1 MSRLIRISS
10 SQRVDVSGL
19 EIDGRPFV
27 QVDLLHTQPD
37 GTETFVRALLSHERA
52 AVLADALL
60 AARDDVE
67 PARLERSN
75 G

>member
-1 MSRLIRISS
+1 MQLVRLNGT
-10 SQRVDVSGL
+10 QRAALSGT
-19 EIDGRPFV
+19 EIDGRAFV
-27 QVDLLHTQPD
+27 EVDIVHTLPD
-37 GTETFVRALLSHERA
+37 GEESLTRMLISAERA
-52 AVLADALL
+52 GVLAEALL

>member
-1 MSRLIRISS
+1 MQLVRLNGT
-10 SQRVDVSGL
+10 QRAALSGT
-19 EIDGRPFV
+19 EIDSRPFV
-27 QVDLLHTQPD
+27 EVDLFHTQPD
-37 GTETFVRALLSHERA
+37 GTETFMRVLLSHERA
-52 AVLADALL
+52 AALAEALL

>member
-1 MSRLIRISS
+1 MQLVRLNGT
-10 SQRVDVSGL
+10 QRAVLSGT
-19 EIDGRPFV
+19 EIDGRAFV
-27 QVDLLHTQPD
+27 EIDLFHTQPD
-37 GTETFVRALLSHERA
+37 STETLMRVLLSHDRA
-52 AVLADALL
+52 AAFAEALL

>member
-1 MSRLIRISS
+1 MQFVRLNGT
-10 SQRVDVSGL
+10 QRAALGGT
-19 EIDGRPFV
+19 EIDGRAFV
-27 QVDLLHTQPD
+27 QVDLVHTQPD
-37 GTETFVRALLSHERA
+37 GTETFMRVLLTHDRA
-52 AVLADALL
+52 AALAEALL